1 MPEDHDLLVQI
12 STDMKRLL
20 KAIDGNGQPGL
31 LQDVAILKQDMRE
44 RQYEAQELRE
54 AVPSKTRN
62 TAVTSGIITAI
73 MVSVFTA
80 VKIVFFP

>member
-1 MPEDHDLLVQI
+1 MEDHDILVQLA
-12 STDMKRLL
+12 TDMKRLL

-31 LQDVAILKQDMRE
+31 LQEVAILKQDMRE
-44 RQYEAQELRE
+44 RQHEAAMLRD

-62 TAVTSGIITAI
+62 TAVTSGVITAV

-80 VKIVFFP
+80 VKQVFFP